1 VSETESNDIKLLSA
15 KFKVQAA
22 VLKVSRL
29 IKDIPDEKFQEV
41 INESMI
47 YRPVNVVQKL
57 DLFKSAMGE
66 HYEDLCDNPAF
77 DKLLYDWELEQNLE
91 NLRRLSQNLSAV
103 TSESISM
110 EDIVYYYWGS
120 GVGIN

>member
-1 VSETESNDIKLLSA
+1 VTETESNDIKLLSA

-57 DLFKSAMGE
+57 DL
-66 HYEDLCDNPAF
+66 
-77 DKLLYDWELEQNLE
+77 
-91 NLRRLSQNLSAV
+91 NLRWA
-103 TSESISM
+103 SITR
-110 EDIVYYYWGS
+110 IYATTLHL
-120 GVGIN
+120 INYCMIGNWNKI